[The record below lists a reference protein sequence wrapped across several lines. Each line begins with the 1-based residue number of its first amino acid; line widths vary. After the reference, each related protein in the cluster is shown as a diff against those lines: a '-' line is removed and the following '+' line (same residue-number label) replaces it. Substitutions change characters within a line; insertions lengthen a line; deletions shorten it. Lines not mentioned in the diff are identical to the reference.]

1 MKLKIRNIFKN
12 KLVLGMI
19 IVPFIISVVYLTLF
33 ATNRYVSSS
42 QIVVRQQ
49 ESGSQGAMPGIA
61 MLIGSVDPV
70 SREDTLYLK
79 EYIISHDMLAI
90 LEEKLDWTAHYSGK
104 WGDPFYDLSKDAPQ
118 EEKLKFYQ
126 KLVTTNYNETTGLLT
141 VQVEAF
147 APEYAETVLKEILK
161 QSGIFVNAITRSMA
175 DEKLAFSQRELVTAT
190 ERYEEMRS
198 KMVAFQNQY
207 QIVSAEGAVES
218 VSKIIASLEA
228 AIAMERASLNGL
240 KTRLSANAPQI
251 KAQQN
256 KINALVAQLEAEQR
270 RVTSGEYDTAE
281 VLNAVS
287 SDYRR
292 LQVDVMVAEELYKA
306 SLAIVENAKLETIRN
321 IRSLIAVVKP
331 NLPQEAAYPRVI
343 YNLITILIV
352 LLLLYGVTRFVIAS
366 IQDHRE

>member
-1 MKLKIRNIFKN
+1 MKQKTRSILKN

-19 IVPFIISVVYLTLF
+19 IIPFLVAVVYLTLF
-33 ATNRYVSSS
+33 AADRYVSSS
-42 QIVVRQQ
+42 QVVVRQQ
-49 ESGSQGAMPGIA
+49 ESGSQGTMPGIA
-61 MLIGSVDPV
+61 MLMGAVDPV

-90 LEEKLDWTAHYSGK
+90 LEQKLGWTAHYAGK
-104 WGDPFYDLSKDAPQ
+104 WTDPFFDLSKDATQ
-118 EEKLKFYQ
+118 EEKLAFYQ
-126 KLVTTNYNETTGLLT
+126 KLVNTEYNETTGLLT
-141 VQVEAF
+141 IKVEAF
-147 APEYAETVLKEILK
+147 TPEYAESVLQEILL
-161 QSGIFVNAITRSMA
+161 QSERFVNSITRSMA

-190 ERYEEMRS
+190 ERYEEMRG
-198 KMVAFQNQY
+198 KMVSFQNQY
-207 QIVSAEGAVES
+207 QIISADVAVES
-218 VSKIIASLEA
+218 VSQIIASLEA
-228 AIAMERASLNGL
+228 SIAMERASLNGL

-256 KINALVAQLEAEQR
+256 KINALVSQLESEQR
-270 RVTSGEYDTAE
+270 RATSGEFETAE
-281 VLNAVS
+281 VLNTVS

-331 NLPQEAAYPRVI
+331 NLPQEASYPRRL

-352 LLLLYGVTRFVIAS
+352 LLLLYGVTRFVMAS
-366 IQDHRE
+366 IEDHRE